1 MDHRRAHPTA
11 KPQPEAKASPEIAED
26 RQPNYQVGYGRPPV
40 HSRFKP
46 GVSGN
51 PKGRPKPIKVRNI
64 KKDVQQVFLRELA
77 VRDGHKTRR
86 VSGIVLLYQKLLS
99 DALKGDTRAAL
110 AAYKL
115 ASECGVLAIHD
126 VVEVDHSILTPEE
139 REICRKATEILVKAQ
154 VIPRAR

>member
-1 MDHRRAHPTA
+1 MDHRQAHPTA

-26 RQPNYQVGYGRPPV
+26 RQPDYQVGYGRPPV

-51 PKGRPKPIKVRNI
+51 PKGRPKLFKVRDI
-64 KKDVQQVFLRELA
+64 KKDVQQVFLRELT
-77 VRDGHKTRR
+77 VRDGAKTRR

-99 DALKGDTRAAL
+99 DGLKGNPKAAL

-115 ASECGVLAIHD
+115 AADCGVLAIKD
-126 VVEVDHSILTPEE
+126 VVDIDLSMMTPEE
-139 REICRKATEILVKAQ
+139 REICNQAREILIKAQ
-154 VIPRAR
+154 VIR